1 MCKYFWDII
10 LSFLIISNSYA
21 ADGHLR
27 FYPGESARG
36 MDTVLTYQVV
46 DGDSLKMYLQYPEG
60 YVTGEKLPCIVFFFG
75 GGWIKG
81 NVNHF
86 KPQADY
92 FTGRGMITIR
102 PFYRTRDSHGVSPV
116 ECVKDAKSAMRFI
129 RANAEMLGIKNG
141 YIAAGGGSA
150 GGHLAAACALIKDF
164 NHPQDDLTV
173 SPVPNALVL
182 FNPVLDNGPKGYG
195 YSRVREYYK
204 RFSPLHNL
212 RDSIPPTLILLGDQD
227 ALFKKKQALKF
238 IHTAKRI
245 NDKCKLIL
253 YEDQVHGFFNPSNK
267 KYHVHTIQ
275 MTDEFLQQLG
285 YLSPQEISD
294 DTSVHY
300 KVF

>member
-1 MCKYFWDII
+1 MF
-10 LSFLIISNSYA
+10 SFIVSNSFA
-21 ADGHLR
+21 EDGQLR
-27 FYPGESARG
+27 PQFAEGIVKK
-36 MDTVLTYQVV
+36 DTILTYQIV
-46 DGDSLKMYLQYPEG
+46 DGDSLKMYLQYPDE
-60 YVTGEKLPCIVFFFG
+60 VFAGEELPCMVFYFG

-81 NVNHF
+81 GVNHF

-92 FTGRGMITIR
+92 FTGRGVVTIR
-102 PFYRTRDSHGVSPV
+102 PFYRTRDSHGVSPK
-116 ECVKDAKSAMRFI
+116 ECVKDAKSALRFI
-129 RANAEMLGIKNG
+129 RANARDLGIKPDL
-141 YIAAGGGSA
+141 IAAGGGSA

-195 YSRVREYYK
+195 YNRVKLYYK

-227 ALFKKKQALKF
+227 ALFKKNSALKF
-238 IHTAKRI
+238 IRIAKRI
-245 NDKCKLIL
+245 NEKCKLIL

-285 YLSPQEISD
+285 YLRPLEISGD
-294 DTSVHY
+294 ASIGY